1 MNGGRL
7 SNDETFLLGM
17 GELRGQLNA
26 PAPNQEVAER
36 ALNRI
41 AVRYPEEAEQLRG
54 LWLAPSP
61 ERGEVVDAM
70 LQSLDSI
77 EAQHRAESDE
87 D

>member
-7 SNDETFLLGM
+7 SNDETFLLGV
-17 GELRGQLNA
+17 GELRGQLNS

-54 LWLAPSP
+54 LWLTASAK
-61 ERGEVVDAM
+61 RDEVLDA
-70 LQSLDSI
+70 I

>member
-7 SNDETFLLGM
+7 SNDETFLLGI
-17 GELRGQLNA
+17 GELRGQLNT
-26 PAPNQEVAER
+26 PAPNKEVAER

-54 LWLAPSP
+54 LWLAASA
-61 ERGEVVDAM
+61 ERGEALDSM
-70 LQSLDSI
+70 LDSI